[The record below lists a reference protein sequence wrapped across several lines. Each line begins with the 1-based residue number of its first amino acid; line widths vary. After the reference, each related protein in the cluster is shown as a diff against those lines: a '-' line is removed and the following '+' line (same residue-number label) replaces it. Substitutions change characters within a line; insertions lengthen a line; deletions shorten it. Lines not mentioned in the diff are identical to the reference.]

1 MLQNAL
7 HNGIYHYPQ
16 PTFVGDVRHIHPM
29 TELPQLAVLS
39 FTHWLTLAPCIVI
52 LEHFQHLV
60 FK

>member
-16 PTFVGDVRHIHPM
+16 PTFGGGDKHIHLR
-29 TELPQLAVLS
+29 TELPQLAVLFHS
-39 FTHWLTLAPCIVI
+39 LVDLCIVI